1 MARKRDRAFAISVAL
16 LFFVSAFGF
25 SFWVI
30 WQETQGNSSSSST
43 GSATAA
49 ANCTDTPPPTTLAL
63 TPPATA
69 YIPKTAPTS
78 LQITDLVKGKGKT
91 AASGSCLVVK
101 YYGTL
106 ATTGIVFDEDYTTT
120 QGFEFQL
127 GQHQVITGWDEGLV
141 GMKVGGTRQLVIPSA
156 LAYGNQSPS
165 SAIPANSNLVFV
177 VYLESIK

>member
-30 WQETQGNSSSSST
+30 WQGISNKSSNTT
-43 GSATAA
+43 GSATTA
-49 ANCTDTPPPTTLAL
+49 ANCTDTPPPTTTTL

-69 YIPKTAPTS
+69 YIPPSPPKT
-78 LQITDLVKGKGKT
+78 LGINDLVKGKGTT
-91 AASGSCLVVK
+91 AASGSCLIVK

-106 ATTGIVFDEDYTTT
+106 ATTGIVFDENYTTT

-127 GQHQVITGWDEGLV
+127 GQHQVISGWDQGLV
-141 GMKVGGTRQLVIPSA
+141 GMKVGGTRRLVIPSA
-156 LAYGNQSPS
+156 LAYGTQSPS
-165 SAIPANSNLVFV
+165 AAIPANSNLVFV

>member
-1 MARKRDRAFAISVAL
+1 MARKRDRIFAISVAA

-30 WQETQGNSSSSST
+30 WEAVSNNSSSTT
-43 GSATAA
+43 GSATTAA
-49 ANCTDTPPPTTLAL
+49 SCSDTPPPAAPTQ

-69 YIPKTAPTS
+69 YVPTSPPKT

-91 AASGSCLVVK
+91 AASGDCLIVK

-106 ATTGIVFDEDYTTT
+106 ATTGTVFDENYTTT

-127 GQHQVITGWDEGLV
+127 VQGQIIPGWVQGMV
-141 GMKVGGTRQLVIPSA
+141 GMKVGGTRRLVIPSS
-156 LAYGNQSPS
+156 LAYGTQSPS
-165 SAIPANSNLVFV
+165 AAVPANSNLVFV

>member
-30 WQETQGNSSSSST
+30 WEEASSNSTSST
-43 GSATAA
+43 NSATAA
-49 ANCTDTPPPTTLAL
+49 ASCSDTPPPTTLAL

-69 YIPKTAPTS
+69 YIPKTAPTN
-78 LQITDLVKGKGKT
+78 LQVTDLVKGKGKT
-91 AASGSCLVVK
+91 AASGSCLIVK

-106 ATTGIVFDEDYTTT
+106 ATTGIVFDENYTTT

-127 GQHQVITGWDEGLV
+127 GQHQVISGWDEGLV
-141 GMKVGGTRQLVIPSA
+141 GMKVGGTRRLVIPSS
-156 LAYGNQSPS
+156 LAYGTQSPS
-165 SAIPANSNLVFV
+165 ASIPANSNLVFV
-177 VYLESIK
+177 VYLDSIK